1 VTRTLDTTRGP
12 TELTS
17 DLRFSGRVRRLVAVS
32 SIMLGVI
39 TLLAAL
45 SPEST
50 PLSIGLLVSGWILMP
65 TLLDASV
72 TRPRLRYLLA
82 LPAMLVTVGLIIVA
96 LGMDAW
102 SAATAGWWLLTI
114 GVLFGGGLGSWFW
127 YRWMPVP
134 EQLDDP
140 FAPRRIALIVTHIAL
155 VVVGMALIIFG

>member
-72 TRPRLRYLLA
+72 TRPRLRA
-82 LPAMLVTVGLIIVA
+82 LRRRAGQLVLVPV
-96 LGMDAW
+96 DAGPG
-102 SAATAGWWLLTI
+102 AAG
-114 GVLFGGGLGSWFW
+114 
-127 YRWMPVP
+127 
-134 EQLDDP
+134 
-140 FAPRRIALIVTHIAL
+140 
-155 VVVGMALIIFG
+155 